1 MTKLVPV
8 PVELSKLSGV
18 AKNNVVK
25 KTVYDKLV
33 EKVNNIDTNGLVLKT
48 KYDTDKSELEKKF
61 LNYQACEKKLTD
73 HNLDKYITTSE
84 FNKLTAEKSAARLK
98 YRNLVTK
105 TDFDDKLKSL
115 NQKNNSNETKH
126 LLVENELKSYK
137 HLTQVILEVKIILK
151 MMVHKTVQYFNQ
163 YTDILQEL

>member
-1 MTKLVPV
+1 MQINQNWKKNSWTIRLVKNTDYSANISEIENKIPSISGIATNV
-8 PVELSKLSGV
+8 ALIAVENKIPDVSSL
-18 AKNNVVK
+18 VK
-25 KTVYDKLV
+25 KTDY
-33 EKVNNIDTNGLVLKT
+33 NTNI
-48 KYDTDKSELEKKF
+48 SEI
-61 LNYQACEKKLTD
+61 EKKLTD

-105 TDFDDKLKSL
+105 TDFDDKLKNL

-137 HLTQVILEVKIILK
+137 HLIQVILEVKIILK
-151 MMVHKTVQYFNQ
+151 MMVHKTV
-163 YTDILQEL
+163 